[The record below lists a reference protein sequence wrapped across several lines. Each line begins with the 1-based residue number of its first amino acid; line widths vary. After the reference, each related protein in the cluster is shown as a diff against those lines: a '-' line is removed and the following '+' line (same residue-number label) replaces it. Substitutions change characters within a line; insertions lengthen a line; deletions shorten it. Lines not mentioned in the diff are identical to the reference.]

1 MFENISLAFQGIW
14 GHKMRSFLTMLGII
28 IGIASIITIVSTIKG
43 TNDQIKESLIGAG
56 TNAVTVQLNRDSSV
70 YDISWQGVPA
80 GVTPITDETVQSLR
94 QIDNVV
100 SVSLFAQRDI
110 DDYNTRVCYG
120 NTACSGQIY
129 GVDASFFSASGYR
142 LTRGRDFLEDDF
154 AQFRKVAILDEGASS
169 ALFGS
174 ASPVGQVLEIN
185 GEPFTIV
192 GAVKRAASSD
202 FVIET
207 YQDYTMYADR
217 SGGRVFIPLA
227 DWPIVYKFDEPQ
239 SAVLKAASTD
249 DMTRIGQKA
258 EELLTASQISADAAQ
273 RGFAYKSDDLMT
285 QAAKIQE
292 LSNATNNQLLWI
304 AGISLL
310 VGGIG
315 VMNIMLVTVT
325 ERTREIGLKKAI
337 GARKRRILWQFL
349 TEAAALTSIGG
360 MLGVA
365 AGVGLSRFIAS
376 AMGTPSAVSYPA
388 IAVAVLFS
396 MLIGVVFGMIPAIK
410 AANLNPIDALRRE

>member
-28 IGIASIITIVSTIKG
+28 IGIAAIITIVSTIKG
-43 TNDQIKESLIGAG
+43 TNDQIKESLIGSG
-56 TNAVTVQLNRDSSV
+56 TNAVTVQLSQNSSP
-70 YDISWQGVPA
+70 YDMSWQGPPQ
-80 GVTPITDETVQSLR
+80 GVTPISDETLQELAEL
-94 QIDNVV
+94 DNVV
-100 SVSLFAQRDI
+100 AASLFSSRQI
-110 DDYNTRVCYG
+110 YNSEVCYG
-120 NTACSGQIY
+120 NTSWSGYLY
-129 GVDASFFSASGYR
+129 GVDESYFTASGYR
-142 LTRGRDFLEDDF
+142 LTAGRSFLKEDFSK
-154 AQFRKVAILDEGASS
+154 FRKVAVVDAAASA

-174 ASPVGQVLEIN
+174 ASPVGEILEIK
-185 GEPFTIV
+185 GEPFTIIGMV
-192 GAVKRAASSD
+192 DRAAASD

-207 YQDYTMYADR
+207 YRDYTMYYGD
-217 SGGRVFIPLA
+217 SSTGKVFIPLA
-227 DWPIVYKFDEPQ
+227 DWPIAYRFDEPQ
-239 SAVLKAASTD
+239 GVILKAASTD
-249 DMTRIGQKA
+249 DMTRIGQQA
-258 EELLTASQISADAAQ
+258 EDLLTASQISSDASQ
-273 RGFAYKSDDLMT
+273 NGFSYQSDDLME
-285 QAAKIQE
+285 QAAQIQE
-292 LSNATNNQLLWI
+292 LSNATNSQLLWI

-360 MLGVA
+360 ILGVA

-396 MLIGVVFGMIPAIK
+396 MLIGVIFGMIPAVK

>member
-56 TNAVTVQLNRDSSV
+56 TNAVTVQLSQNNSTYDLSWRDPPEGVSP
-70 YDISWQGVPA
+70 ISE
-80 GVTPITDETVQSLR
+80 ETYQQLTEL
-94 QIDNVV
+94 DNVRA
-100 SVSLFAQRDI
+100 VSLFCYRQVDSYDSA
-110 DDYNTRVCYG
+110 VCCG
-120 NTACSGQIY
+120 NIAYSGQLY
-129 GVDASFFSASGYR
+129 GVDQNFFAANGFR

-154 AQFRKVAILDEGASS
+154 SKFRKVAILDTGASS
-169 ALFGS
+169 VLFGS
-174 ASPVGQVLEIN
+174 ASAVGGILEIK
-185 GEPFTIV
+185 GEPYTIV
-192 GAVKRAASSD
+192 GVVERTASSD
-202 FVIET
+202 FVIESIR
-207 YQDYTMYADR
+207 DYEMYADQ
-217 SGGRVFIPLA
+217 SGGKIFIPLA
-227 DWPIVYKFDEPQ
+227 DWPIAYRFDEPQ
-239 SAVLKAASTD
+239 GVVLKAASTD
-249 DMTRIGQKA
+249 DMTRIGQQA
-258 EELLTASQISADAAQ
+258 EDLLTASQISQQASQ
-273 RGFAYKSDDLMT
+273 MGFAYKSDDLMD
-285 QAAKIQE
+285 QAAQIQKM
-292 LSNATNNQLLWI
+292 SNATNNQLLWI

-360 MLGVA
+360 VLGVA
-365 AGVGLSRFIAS
+365 AGVGLSRFISS
-376 AMGTPSAVSYPA
+376 AMGTPTAVSYPA

-410 AANLNPIDALRRE
+410 AAKLNPIDALRRE

>member
-56 TNAVTVQLNRDSSV
+56 TNAVTVQLSQDGSV
-70 YDISWQGVPA
+70 YDMSWRDPPEGVL
-80 GVTPITDETVQSLR
+80 PITEQTR
-94 QIDNVV
+94 QDLEDLDNVV
-100 SVSLFAQRDI
+100 AASLFCRRQVDSYDSA
-110 DDYNTRVCYG
+110 VCYQ
-120 NTACSGQIY
+120 NTSYSGELY
-129 GVDASFFSASGYR
+129 GVDQYFFSVNGFR
-142 LTRGRDFLEDDF
+142 LSRGRGFLEEDF
-154 AQFRKVAILDEGASS
+154 TKFRRVAILDAGASS
-169 ALFGS
+169 SLFGG
-174 ASPVGQVLEIN
+174 ADPVGELLEIK
-185 GEPFTIV
+185 GEPYTVIGV
-192 GAVKRAASSD
+192 TERAASSD

-207 YQDYTMYADR
+207 LRDYQMYADS
-217 SGGRVFIPLA
+217 SGGKVFIPLV
-227 DWPIVYKFDEPQ
+227 DWPAVYRFDEPQ
-239 SAVLKAASTD
+239 GAVLKAASTD
-249 DMTRIGQKA
+249 DMTRIGQQA
-258 EELLTASQISADAAQ
+258 ETLLTASQVTDPNS
-273 RGFAYKSDDLMT
+273 GFSYKSDDLMK
-285 QAAKIQE
+285 QAADIQK

-360 MLGVA
+360 ILGVA
-365 AGVGLSRFIAS
+365 AGVGLSQFIAS
-376 AMGTPSAVSYPA
+376 AMGTPTAVSYPA

-396 MLIGVVFGMIPAIK
+396 MFIGVIFGMIPAIK

>member
-14 GHKMRSFLTMLGII
+14 GHKLRSFLTMLGII

-43 TNDQIKESLIGAG
+43 TNDQIKESLIGSG
-56 TNAVTVQLNRDSSV
+56 TNAVTVQLSQNGSP
-70 YDISWQGVPA
+70 YDMSWQGPPA
-80 GVTPITDETVQSLR
+80 GVTPISDETLQELG
-94 QIDNVV
+94 QLDNVV
-100 SVSLFAQRDI
+100 SASLFSARQV
-110 DDYNTRVCYG
+110 YNGEVCYG
-120 NTACSGQIY
+120 NTAWSGNLY
-129 GVDASFFSASGYR
+129 GVDESYFAAGGYR
-142 LTRGRDFLEDDF
+142 LTAGRDFLAEDF
-154 AQFRKVAILDEGASS
+154 AKFRKVAILDSS
-169 ALFGS
+169 ASAVLFGS
-174 ASPVGQVLEIN
+174 ASPVGEILEIK
-185 GEPFTIV
+185 GEPFTVV
-192 GAVKRAASSD
+192 GTVDRAASSD
-202 FVIET
+202 FVIES
-207 YQDYTMYADR
+207 YRDYSMYYGGTG
-217 SGGRVFIPLA
+217 SGTVFIPLA
-227 DWPIVYKFDEPQ
+227 DWPIVYRFDEPQ
-239 SAVLKAASTD
+239 GVVLKAASTD
-249 DMTRIGQKA
+249 DMTRIGQQA
-258 EELLTASQISADAAQ
+258 EDLLTAGQISADASQ
-273 RGFAYKSDDLMT
+273 NGFSYQSDDLME
-285 QAAKIQE
+285 QAAQIQE

-360 MLGVA
+360 VLGVA

-396 MLIGVVFGMIPAIK
+396 MLIGVIFGMIPAVK